1 MPRIVQR
8 TATGPA
14 AVVIEGKEQFL
25 CRCGLSENQPFCDG
39 SHELTSGESPERL
52 YWYDEDGGRHE
63 VPAQFPGMRQW

>member
-14 AVVIEGKEQFL
+14 PVVIEGKEQWL

-39 SHELTSGESPERL
+39 SHELTMHESPERL
-52 YWYDEDGGRHE
+52 YWYDEDGERHE
-63 VPAQFPGMRQW
+63 LQQRFPGMRAW